1 MTERLYYTDAYQRQ
15 FDARVMRRTEGARRL
30 YLDRTA
36 FYPTSGG
43 QPHDSGTID
52 GVSVIDVVDEGT
64 TIAHVTAAPVIADR
78 VSACVDWPRR
88 HDLMQQHTGQHLI
101 SAVFA
106 DSFGYQTISVHFGDK
121 MSSLDLDTNT
131 IDLHEIREAEARAN
145 ALIAENRQVVVSFE
159 HATDATG
166 LRKPSDRDGILR
178 IVSIDGV
185 DRSACGGTHV
195 RSTAEIGVLLLRRQE
210 KIRKNT
216 RIEFVCGQRAARR
229 ARADYE
235 AIAGIAHALSA
246 SVDEVPGLVNSQL
259 QQLKEAETAGRRL
272 ATEIADLRAR
282 EHYAA
287 TEPDANGMRR
297 FAARLDTGSLDEWR
311 SFAIAMSTLPR
322 AVCVIGIGVARSVVV
337 SASEDSDVDAG
348 AIMKRVTAAEG
359 GRGGGSARLAQGVF
373 PDDESFARAL
383 PLLGG

>member
-1 MTERLYYTDAYQRQ
+1 M
-15 FDARVMRRTEGARRL
+15 
-30 YLDRTA
+30 
-36 FYPTSGG
+36 
-43 QPHDSGTID
+43 
-52 GVSVIDVVDEGT
+52 
-64 TIAHVTAAPVIADR
+64 
-78 VSACVDWPRR
+78 
-88 HDLMQQHTGQHLI
+88 
-101 SAVFA
+101 
-106 DSFGYQTISVHFGDK
+106 
-121 MSSLDLDTNT
+121 
-131 IDLHEIREAEARAN
+131 
-145 ALIAENRQVVVSFE
+145 
-159 HATDATG
+159 
-166 LRKPSDRDGILR
+166 
-178 IVSIDGV
+178 
-185 DRSACGGTHV
+185 
-195 RSTAEIGVLLLRRQE
+195 
-210 KIRKNT
+210 
-216 RIEFVCGQRAARR
+216 
-229 ARADYE
+229 
-235 AIAGIAHALSA
+235 
-246 SVDEVPGLVNSQL
+246 NSQL